1 MKAPVI
7 VFAVFALL
15 AAAGGFLI
23 PISRQYEGEAAGLAL
38 LVLGTLGAAVLPFV
52 IILAR
57 RSRPKE

>member
-7 VFAVFALL
+7 VFAIFAIL

-23 PISRQYEGEAAGLAL
+23 PMAREEQECVGLAL
-38 LVLGTLGAAVLPFV
+38 LVLGLLGAVVLPFV

-57 RSRPKE
+57 RQRPPK